1 MITECVDL
9 LHLPVTSFALATM
22 ALRTQMHILVAFHL
36 WHLGTMIDMTDDP
49 LLPMTDTVIT
59 LLLPLL

>member
-1 MITECVDL
+1 MITGCVDL
-9 LHLPVTSFALATM
+9 LHLPVTSLALATT

-36 WHLGTMIDMTDDP
+36 RRLGTMTDMTDDP
-49 LLPMTDTVIT
+49 LPTTDTVIT